1 MMVTMEYKGISDL
14 VWDASMAFIST
25 TFGVIVSLG
34 LLERVDNSNYDWIV
48 LTLYLFAIIFFFLR
62 AIWSFVILFMK
73 LNDKRI
79 KNQTL
84 YMDHSRVP

>member
-1 MMVTMEYKGISDL
+1 MMVTMEYRGISDL

-25 TFGVIVSLG
+25 IFGVIVSLG
-34 LLERVDNSNYDWIV
+34 LLERLDNSNYDWIV
-48 LTLYLFAIIFFFLR
+48 LTLYLFPIIFLFLR
-62 AIWSFVILFMK
+62 AIWSLVILFMK
-73 LNDKRI
+73 LNDRRI